1 MPLSSVATIA
11 AELQDGS
18 RIVGQ
23 NDISHPHQ
31 AMLNNS
37 IAIFEGQPML
47 LVISAFRHLIVRTTN
62 ACEQG
67 DDDGLGYATPGDID
81 DLPEPDPMTMLVNK
95 MEEQSLRSPIKDIH
109 YINSFGRQV
118 RYPPQSQLGLGSG

>member
-1 MPLSSVATIA
+1 MQERAVVLPCVFTNSVATIA

-31 AMLNNS
+31 TPTNDP

-47 LVISAFRHLIVRTTN
+47 LVSFLQLIFVRVLLSSQYRETTM
-62 ACEQG
+62 G
-67 DDDGLGYATPGDID
+67 
-81 DLPEPDPMTMLVNK
+81 
-95 MEEQSLRSPIKDIH
+95 
-109 YINSFGRQV
+109 
-118 RYPPQSQLGLGSG
+118 